1 MLSNLK
7 IRRLGNDVVCPIYS
21 EEEETMEHL
30 FRDCE
35 FPRKIQTIIEINMKP
50 KEDFWRPSKAEQM
63 KVNFNAIFFQQ
74 ELKATTGIII
84 RNYEGLVMGSC
95 TYPLGRT
102 GDPTTMEAKA
112 CLQAIIFGEEMRF
125 QDLVVEGD
133 ALTIF

>member
-1 MLSNLK
+1 
-7 IRRLGNDVVCPIYS
+7 
-21 EEEETMEHL
+21 
-30 FRDCE
+30 
-35 FPRKIQTIIEINMKP
+35 
-50 KEDFWRPSKAEQM
+50 M

-102 GDPTTMEAKA
+102 RDPTTTEANA

-125 QDLVVEGD
+125 RDLVVE
-133 ALTIF
+133 ALGRKMKWHTLSQHEGTVSLARSTGWKRCLRK